1 MLKKFDPGRRAV
13 RYSEAFKMEIV
24 RELEREGVSFISLEK
39 KYGIWGRGTI
49 RRWVSQYGNGSR
61 GKVIRVEKPE
71 EIDELKRL
79 KERVRR
85 LETALADANVDLA
98 LEREFTRIACKRAGI
113 ADVDEFKKKCDGMP
127 GIKP

>member
-1 MLKKFDPGRRAV
+1 MLKKFDPERRAV
-13 RYSEAFKMEIV
+13 RYSEAFKMEVV
-24 RELEREGVSFISLEK
+24 RELEQEGVSFIYLEK

-61 GKVIRVEKPE
+61 GKVIRVQKPE

-113 ADVDEFKKKCDGMP
+113 ADVDEFKKKCDGVP